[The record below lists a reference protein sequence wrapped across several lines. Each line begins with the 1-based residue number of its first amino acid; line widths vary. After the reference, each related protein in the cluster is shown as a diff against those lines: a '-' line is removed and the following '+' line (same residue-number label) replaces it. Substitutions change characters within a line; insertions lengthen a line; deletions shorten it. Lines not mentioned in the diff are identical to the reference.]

1 MRKIW
6 SLLVLVMV
14 FGWCFS
20 PVFGAAQEFSANV
33 TITDA
38 QGVVATGRIFVK
50 DFQKIREEVMVQGNP
65 AVMIIRM
72 DRKVMWSVMDQTMYA
87 EMTYGFNPYHPNPG
101 LAYTTAALDKE
112 TVNGREC
119 TVTQYTYQDVKYGV
133 LLQWVDAADGALVRA
148 EAKDSTGKVT
158 GRMEL
163 SNIKPGPQPDY
174 LFEVPTGARR
184 VKTVNIP
191 GLK

>member
-6 SLLVLVMV
+6 LVAVLGMV
-14 FGWCFS
+14 LGWCFS

-38 QGVVATGRIFVK
+38 KGVVATGKIFVK
-50 DFQKIREEVMVQGNP
+50 DFQKIREEVMIQGNP

-72 DRKVMWSVMDQTMYA
+72 DRKVMWTVMDQTMYA

-101 LAYTTAALDKE
+101 LTYTTAELGKE
-112 TVNGREC
+112 TIDGREC
-119 TVTQYTYQDVKYGV
+119 TVTQSTYQDAKYGV
-133 LLQWVDAADGALVRA
+133 LLQWFDGADGTLVRA
-148 EAKDSTGKVT
+148 EAKDSDGKVT
-158 GRMEL
+158 GKMEL

-174 LFEVPTGARR
+174 LFEVPSGARR
-184 VKTVNIP
+184 VKTVSIP